1 MALKTFKPY
10 TKSTR
15 GTVVVDKSGLW
26 KGSSYKPLTRGQHV
40 TGGRNNAG
48 RITSRHMGG
57 GSKHK
62 FRIIDFFRKKKNMKA
77 TVDRIEYDPNRTA
90 YIALITYE
98 DKEKSYIISPQGLNV
113 GDLIE
118 AGKNAEIKIGNS
130 LELKDIP
137 PGTSIH
143 NVELIPGNGGKL
155 ARSAGSSITLSGYDG
170 DYAILKLSSG
180 ETRKVNSSCV
190 GTIGT
195 VSNPD
200 QKNIKIGKA
209 GRNRWRGKRPQ
220 TRGVAMNPVDH
231 PHGGGEGK
239 TSGGRS
245 PVSPWG
251 QSAKG
256 LKTRRPKRSDNLIIT
271 RRKKRKR

>member
-15 GTVVVDKSGLW
+15 GTVIVNRSSLW
-26 KGSSYKPLTRGQHV
+26 KGSPYKPLTKGQNF
-40 TGGRNNAG
+40 TGGRNNYG
-48 RITSRHMGG
+48 RITSR
-57 GSKHK
+57 SKGAGHKNK
-62 FRIIDFFRKKKNMKA
+62 FRIIDFDRKKLNINA
-77 TVDRIEYDPNRTA
+77 TVERIEYDPNRTA
-90 YIALITYE
+90 YIALIKYE
-98 DKEKSYIISPQGLNV
+98 DNVKNYIICPQDLNV
-113 GDLIE
+113 GDKIMS
-118 AGKNAEIKIGNS
+118 GKNAEIKVGNC
-130 LELKDIP
+130 LQLKSIP

-143 NVELIPGNGGKL
+143 NVELYPGNGGKL
-155 ARSAGSSITLSGYDG
+155 ARSAGSSVTLSGYDG
-170 DYAILKLSSG
+170 DYAIIKLSSG
-180 ETRKVNSSCV
+180 ETRKVRSDCLA
-190 GTIGT
+190 TIGV

-209 GRNRWRGKRPQ
+209 GRNRWKGKRPSV
-220 TRGVAMNPVDH
+220 RGVAMNPVDH

-256 LKTRRPKRSDNLIIT
+256 LKTRRPQRSDKLIIN
-271 RRKKRKR
+271 RRKKRK

>member
-10 TKSTR
+10 TKSNR
-15 GTVVVDKSGLW
+15 GTVIVDKSSLW
-26 KGSSYKPLTRGQHV
+26 KGSSYKPLTRGQS
-40 TGGRNNAG
+40 TSGGRNNLG
-48 RITSRHMGG
+48 RITSRHQGG
-57 GSKHK
+57 GQKHK
-62 FRIIDFFRKKKNMKA
+62 FRVVDFFRKKKN
-77 TVDRIEYDPNRTA
+77 VVGNVERIEYDPNRTA
-90 YIALITYE
+90 YIALIKYE
-98 DKEKSYIISPQGLNV
+98 DNEMNYIICPQSIKV
-113 GDLIE
+113 GDKIIS
-118 AGKNAEIKIGNS
+118 GKNVEIKIGNC

-137 PGTSIH
+137 PGSTIH
-143 NVELIPGNGGKL
+143 NVELLPGNGGKL
-155 ARSAGSSITLSGYDG
+155 ARSAGSSVTLSGFDG
-170 DYAILKLSSG
+170 DYAIIKLASG
-180 ETRKVNSSCV
+180 ETRKVRSDCV
-190 GTIGT
+190 ATIGS

-209 GRNRWRGKRPQ
+209 GRQRWKGRRPQ

-256 LKTRRPKRSDNLIIT
+256 LKTRRPQRSDKLIIS
-271 RRKKRKR
+271 RRKKRR